1 VGDSFLSY
9 IQLQP
14 TMNEK
19 LQAQISQILA
29 QIMVSVG
36 EVKDFSMSQ
45 LPDIAQQYL
54 TYGLWSTVF
63 YVAISLVVLIV
74 SAIAWYKIWKYVPH
88 DSEDVLFLMIPSA
101 TGILSTAILFNNL
114 HQLILILT
122 APKVWFLLEI
132 KNIL

>member
-1 VGDSFLSY
+1 
-9 IQLQP
+9 
-14 TMNEK
+14 MNEK

-63 YVAISLVVLIV
+63 YTAICLVFLIV
-74 SAIAWYKIWKYVPH
+74 SAIVWYKIWKYVPH
-88 DSEDVLFLMIPSA
+88 DREEIIFLMIPSA
-101 TGILSTAILFNNL
+101 TGMISIISLFHNI

>member
-1 VGDSFLSY
+1 
-9 IQLQP
+9 
-14 TMNEK
+14 MNEK

-63 YVAISLVVLIV
+63 YTAICLVFLIV
-74 SAIAWYKIWKYVPH
+74 SAIVWYKIWKYVPH
-88 DSEDVLFLMIPSA
+88 DREEIISLMIPSA
-101 TGILSTAILFNNL
+101 TGMISFITLFHNI

>member
-1 VGDSFLSY
+1 
-9 IQLQP
+9 
-14 TMNEK
+14 MNEK

-74 SAIAWYKIWKYVPH
+74 SVIAWYKIWKYVPH
-88 DSEDVLFLMIPSA
+88 DSDDILFLMIPSVSLVVSI
-101 TGILSTAILFNNL
+101 TGLFNNL

>member
-1 VGDSFLSY
+1 
-9 IQLQP
+9 
-14 TMNEK
+14 MNEK

-54 TYGLWSTVF
+54 TYGLWSTIF
-63 YVAISLVVLIV
+63 YTVISAVILIV
-74 SAIAWYKIWKYVPH
+74 SAIVWYKIWKYVPH
-88 DSEDVLFLMIPSA
+88 DSDDILFLMIPSA
-101 TGILSTAILFNNL
+101 SLVASITGLFHNL

>member
-1 VGDSFLSY
+1 
-9 IQLQP
+9 
-14 TMNEK
+14 MNEK

-54 TYGLWSTVF
+54 TYGLWSTIF
-63 YVAISLVVLIV
+63 YTVISAVILIV
-74 SAIAWYKIWKYVPH
+74 SAIVWYKIWKYVPH
-88 DSEDVLFLMIPSA
+88 DSEDVLFLMLMIPSA
-101 TGILSTAILFNNL
+101 SLVASITGLFNNL